1 MDRSEAD
8 HNEAQSLLLAAR
20 KDWQALDGM
29 RDETVFADEIF
40 GFHAQQ
46 AVEKTLEAWLALS
59 GVEYPRTHDISLLL
73 SALRLQEQ
81 DGMCITLL
89 EFNPY
94 AVQFR
99 YTAFRDWRTVK
110 SAEAI
115 KCVEELLRR
124 VGLPNLLICSADK
137 KHRRLYCAR
146 NTRCIALPAAP
157 SVRTLLAEFAR
168 PGSPSYGSGAPI
180 RRQPV

>member
-46 AVEKTLEAWLALS
+46 AVEKTLKAWLALS

-81 DGMCITLL
+81 DVDVYYDLL

-99 YTAFRDWRTVK
+99 YTAFPEIGEPLNRL
-110 SAEAI
+110 EAI
-115 KCVEELLRR
+115 KRVEELLRR
-124 VGLPNLLICSADK
+124 VEDLLKSA
-137 KHRRLYCAR
+137 
-146 NTRCIALPAAP
+146 
-157 SVRTLLAEFAR
+157 
-168 PGSPSYGSGAPI
+168 
-180 RRQPV
+180 